1 MLNSAFS
8 KGKNEWR
15 NKNTDDYITYL
26 NNIKETSEK
35 LFSLKL

>member
-15 NKNTDDYITYL
+15 NKNADDNV

-35 LFSLKL
+35 LSLKLYKK